1 MNSFC
6 PNVYKKTKIWTKP
19 ILMGL
24 IFLRF
29 FSQKPAKSILFF
41 DISLVSDRKSLLF
54 SFLEMLIVFHVRP
67 MTVPSGILFFHG
79 LQKSHRPPMPKF
91 GLLGFESFV
100 CI

>member
-1 MNSFC
+1 MNF
-6 PNVYKKTKIWTKP
+6 VQMYIKIHGFGQNS
-19 ILMGL
+19 ILMKVEL
-24 IFLRF
+24 FEIFL
-29 FSQKPAKSILFF
+29 SETSEIYLFF

-100 CI
+100 GI